1 MITNHRDADEIGSY
15 PQRLYLVATA
25 KISQALSSYSA
36 GLNAQRIE
44 SSAGGNTN
52 LVYVLRDLLT
62 GVPTTTIGTVAEG
75 TAGTKLYVSG
85 VPYYDAGSPTLTV
98 TGTTVA
104 NFTGQ
109 AYQDTNSPHQIHNDT
124 NQESTSGDAI
134 NDTAYTY
141 AQIDGASTML
151 TGSVPNKN
159 TGVGSPYTL
168 AALTVGINSGTN
180 V

>member
-1 MITNHRDADEIGSY
+1 MNQTVTASINASASGARTFTTSEGRGNNGTFTDLVITNHRDADEIGSY

-85 VPYYDAGSPTLTV
+85 VPYYDAGSPTLL
-98 TGTTVA
+98 
-104 NFTGQ
+104 
-109 AYQDTNSPHQIHNDT
+109 SLIH
-124 NQESTSGDAI
+124 I
-134 NDTAYTY
+134 
-141 AQIDGASTML
+141 
-151 TGSVPNKN
+151 
-159 TGVGSPYTL
+159 
-168 AALTVGINSGTN
+168 
-180 V
+180 